1 MKQRFLTS
9 VLQSKRKVLYVL
21 LPAALLVGV
30 GSIATAQAAPPRS
43 ATFMAVTK
51 AAPTATATPATE
63 TEAPDAAEPA
73 GGVESTATDPAEP
86 AGAADTGHQDTGAQ
100 ADHQFDGQE

>member
-1 MKQRFLTS
+1 MKQPFVTA
-9 VLQSKRKVLYVL
+9 VLNSKRKVLYVL

-30 GSIATAQAAPPRS
+30 GSIATAQAAPAKS
-43 ATFMAVTK
+43 ATFLAVTK
-51 AAPTATATPATE
+51 AAPTATATPAAE
-63 TEAPDAAEPA
+63 TPDAAEPA
-73 GGVESTATDPAEP
+73 GSVESTAPDPAEP

>member
-9 VLQSKRKVLYVL
+9 LLQSRRKVLYVL

-30 GSIATAQAAPPRS
+30 GSIATAQAASPTP
-43 ATFMAVTK
+43 ANFMAVTK
-51 AAPTATATPATE
+51 AVPTATPTPATE
-63 TEAPDAAEPA
+63 AEASDATEPA
-73 GGVESTATDPAEP
+73 SGVESSATDPAEP
-86 AGAADTGHQDTGAQ
+86 AGVAGAGHQDTGAQ